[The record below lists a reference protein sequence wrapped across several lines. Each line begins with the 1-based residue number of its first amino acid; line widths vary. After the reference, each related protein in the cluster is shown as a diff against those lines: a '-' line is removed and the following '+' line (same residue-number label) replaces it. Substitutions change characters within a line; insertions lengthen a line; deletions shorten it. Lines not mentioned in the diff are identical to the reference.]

1 MVIKI
6 DEVME
11 KALEQAFSRALE
23 QLVQNK
29 AEELF
34 HKAFQANSPFA
45 QRLEEKLQEGFQRFF
60 ENGIRWEKKRAGFKK

>member
-1 MVIKI
+1 MVII
-6 DEVME
+6 EEVMG

-34 HKAFQANSPFA
+34 KQAFQANSPFA